1 MRHDQKEFANA
12 TSSCIDVVGDNFE
25 GFFLLLSLKSVF
37 LPLYAFLTTVGVAGN
52 SLLVAVLV
60 RSRHLRTTTNFL
72 LGNLAL
78 SDLLMCV
85 TCVPIS
91 AAYAFEP
98 CGWVYG
104 PVLCYLIAIVQP
116 TTVYV
121 SVLSLMTIAIDRYVV
136 VAHPIQRR
144 ISPRICTYLV
154 VVIWLVSAALASPVV
169 VHTVYANIDLSQEAK
184 GKVRV
189 KLIICEEI
197 WNSDLHRLVYSS
209 AMFVLSFVLP
219 LFAVCT
225 SNLAISVTLRHRA
238 VPGSAQTPQAKRKQ
252 NQIQLRTFK
261 LLVIAV
267 VTFVLC
273 WLPLQVFNLIYDI
286 NQNSTLINK
295 RYFDVVKL
303 SCHWLAMT
311 STCWNP
317 FIYALLHRKFATA
330 LRKGGFWSCR
340 DRQGSLPSLPA
351 TGNISAEHNS
361 RQPPR
366 SIAPTQELHAF
377 PSTM

>member
-1 MRHDQKEFANA
+1 MRHVQNENA
-12 TSSCIDVVGDNFE
+12 TSSCIDIVGDNFE
-25 GFFLLLSLKSVF
+25 GFVLLLSLKSVF

-98 CGWVYG
+98 CGWMYG
-104 PVLCYLIAIVQP
+104 PVLCYLVAIVQP

-144 ISPRICTYLV
+144 ISPRNCTYLV
-154 VVIWLVSAALASPVV
+154 VVIWLVSAGLASPIV
-169 VHTVYANIDLSQEAK
+169 VHTVYTDIDLEEEKNSNVVQ
-184 GKVRV
+184 VN
-189 KLIICEEI
+189 LIICEEL
-197 WNSDLHRLVYSS
+197 WHSDLHRLVYSS

-225 SNLAISVTLRHRA
+225 SNLAISLTLRHRA

-252 NQIQLRTFK
+252 SQIQLRTFK

-267 VTFVLC
+267 VTFVFC
-273 WLPLQVFNLIYDI
+273 WLPLQVFNLIQDI
-286 NQNSTLINK
+286 NQNATLINK
-295 RYFDVVKL
+295 RYFDVMKL

-330 LRKGGFWSCR
+330 LQKGGFWSCR
-340 DRQGSLPSLPA
+340 DRQGSSPSLPT
-351 TGNISAEHNS
+351 TGKISMEHNS
-361 RQPPR
+361 RQLQR
-366 SIAPTQELHAF
+366 SNAPSQELHTF
-377 PSTM
+377 PSGI